1 MMSTSQPNL
10 PPGHG
15 EKVPVRPPG
24 EERRPLSEPL
34 PKATPE
40 GAGRRVLVVED
51 SRDAAASL
59 RLLLE
64 VLGYDVHVAY
74 TGPAG
79 LVEAQAWRP
88 EVVVC
93 DIGLPE
99 MDGYEVARRLRTAPG
114 LGGVLLLAL
123 TGYGRDEDR
132 RRAFESGFDYHLTKP
147 ADPEEL
153 RRLLRAGRP
162 RSA

>member
-1 MMSTSQPNL
+1 MMHTLSAPTEGGAGGPAPRTSE
-10 PPGHG
+10 G
-15 EKVPVRPPG
+15 EPL
-24 EERRPLSEPL
+24 PLSEPL

-59 RLLLE
+59 RILLE
-64 VLGYDVHVAY
+64 VLGYQVRVAY

-79 LVEAQAWRP
+79 LAEAAAWRP
-88 EVVVC
+88 ESVVC

-99 MDGYEVARRLRTAPG
+99 MDGYEVARRLRQSPG
-114 LGGVLLLAL
+114 SRGLLLVAL

-132 RRAFESGFDYHLTKP
+132 RRAFAAGFDHHLTKP
-147 ADPEEL
+147 ADPDEL
-153 RRLLRAGRP
+153 RRLLSAGRP
-162 RSA
+162 APG

>member
-1 MMSTSQPNL
+1 MMNTL
-10 PPGHG
+10 PAPTESGAKFPAPRTPEG
-15 EKVPVRPPG
+15 EP
-24 EERRPLSEPL
+24 RPLSEPL

-64 VLGYDVHVAY
+64 VLGYQVRVAY
-74 TGPAG
+74 TGSAG
-79 LVEAQAWRP
+79 LAEAAAWRP

-99 MDGYEVARRLRTAPG
+99 MDGYEVARRLRRAPG
-114 LGGVLLLAL
+114 LEGVLLVAL

-132 RRAFESGFDYHLTKP
+132 RRAFEAGFDHHLTKP

-153 RRLLRAGRP
+153 RRLLAAGRP
-162 RSA
+162 PAA